1 MRRTPLQFHWVANIF
16 SFLKVEECLGILIK
30 RCMTLKDSTN
40 FSSIWGIFQSC
51 LNRKCKVKVGLSS
64 FRPTLRWFSIY
75 VQLQMVWYERELW
88 LNIKLD
94 AHCEGRQS
102 ETERRC
108 ISKAASSLLGSS
120 LLYFTIFLLHS
131 ISKAAP
137 SLNLEVLCCTTIRIH
152 TAKYKIVL
160 RPP

>member
-64 FRPTLRWFSIY
+64 FRPTLRWFNLPAAADGLI
-75 VQLQMVWYERELW
+75 WERAL
-88 LNIKLD
+88 IKHQVGCALR
-94 AHCEGRQS
+94 RQAVRDREEVHFKGCLLLAWKFS
-102 ETERRC
+102 AILHYYTITQHFKGCALR
-108 ISKAASSLLGSS
+108 SSLLHNHQNP
-120 LLYFTIFLLHS
+120 HS
-131 ISKAAP
+131 K
-137 SLNLEVLCCTTIRIH
+137 V
-152 TAKYKIVL
+152 
-160 RPP
+160 

>member
-75 VQLQMVWYERELW
+75 LQLQMVWYERELW

-102 ETERRC
+102 ETERNVHFKGC
-108 ISKAASSLLGSS
+108 ILLAWKISAILQYYTITQHFKGCALRSSLLHNHQNP
-120 LLYFTIFLLHS
+120 HS
-131 ISKAAP
+131 K
-137 SLNLEVLCCTTIRIH
+137 V
-152 TAKYKIVL
+152 
-160 RPP
+160 